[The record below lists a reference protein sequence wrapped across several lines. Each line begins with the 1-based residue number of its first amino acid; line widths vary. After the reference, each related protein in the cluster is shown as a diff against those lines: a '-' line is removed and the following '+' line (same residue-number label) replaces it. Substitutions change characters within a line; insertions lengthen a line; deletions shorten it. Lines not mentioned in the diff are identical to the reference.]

1 MNSNEEILKNL
12 IKEKYGSI
20 RKFAEEADLPYT
32 TIVSILNRGFDCTT
46 VSKMKQIAN
55 ALDVPVTT
63 LDPSFGTIRI
73 TGESSDIIKG
83 VEVVAKQ
90 LSRIDKSIIEKAI
103 EEYFYGESEKLNSY
117 FEKLNDKGKEKA
129 LDILELLTKIPEFQK
144 DSK

>member
-1 MNSNEEILKNL
+1 MNSNEDILKNL

-20 RKFAEEADLPYT
+20 KKFAEVANLPYT

-63 LDPSFGTIRI
+63 LDPSFGPIRI
-73 TGESSDIIKG
+73 TGKTPGILKG
-83 VEVVAKQ
+83 AEVVAKQ
-90 LSRIDKSIIEKAI
+90 LPQIDKSIIEKAI
-103 EEYFYGESEKLNSY
+103 EEYLYGESEKLNSY

-129 LDILELLTKIPEFQK
+129 LDMMELLTKIPEFQK